1 MGMDNPLGE
10 RLSFWDQEGEIIGV
24 VKDFHMNSFYE
35 PIEPTIIR
43 FDPENTWMLFVRTE
57 AGKTQEALAGL
68 EALYAT
74 FNPDYPFDYHFLD
87 ENFELTYRSE
97 IVIGTLSNFFAL
109 LAVFIACLGLF
120 GLASFTAE
128 QRSKEIGIR
137 KVLGASVSNLV
148 VLLSR
153 DFITLVGVAF
163 VLSIPVA
170 YVAVNAFFLNK
181 FAYRIDLSWQLF
193 LMAGVAAL
201 VIAGLTVSYQSIKV
215 ALANPV
221 VALRM
226 E

>member
-1 MGMDNPLGE
+1 MGRDNPIGE
-10 RLSFWDQEGEIIGV
+10 RLSYWDQAGEIIGV

-43 FDPENTWMLFVRTE
+43 FDPERTWMLFVRTE

-74 FNPDYPFDYHFLD
+74 FNPDYPFDYRFLD
-87 ENFELTYRSE
+87 ENFEQMYRSE
-97 IVIGTLSNFFAL
+97 IVIGTLANFFAF

-128 QRSKEIGIR
+128 QRTKEIGIR

-148 VLLSR
+148 GLLSR
-153 DFITLVGVAF
+153 EFIMLVGVAF
-163 VLSIPVA
+163 LLSIPIA
-170 YVAVNAFFLNK
+170 YVAVNALFLDK
-181 FAYRIDLSWQLF
+181 FTYRIEISGQRV

-201 VIAGLTVSYQSIKV
+201 GRAGVTGG
-215 ALANPV
+215 
-221 VALRM
+221 
-226 E
+226 